1 MEDIKILL
9 ACKYSFSRNYNT
21 ILLWLSRWE
30 DIGFNAPSV
39 IDAHTITTKVAWFG
53 IYIYGGLCLTLFV
66 THIYIYI
73 YIYIWNIYAYTEY
86 IFMFSST

>member
-66 THIYIYI
+66 THIYP
-73 YIYIWNIYAYTEY
+73 
-86 IFMFSST
+86 